1 LIRLP
6 LRTIPAAS
14 TALSSRA
21 VALNATIVER
31 FAQRGKRV
39 LNGRLTPRMTGAIG
53 LFAQKKEP

>member
-1 LIRLP
+1 

-39 LNGRLTPRMTGAIG
+39 LNGRLTPQMTGAIG
-53 LFAQKKEP
+53 PFAQKKEP